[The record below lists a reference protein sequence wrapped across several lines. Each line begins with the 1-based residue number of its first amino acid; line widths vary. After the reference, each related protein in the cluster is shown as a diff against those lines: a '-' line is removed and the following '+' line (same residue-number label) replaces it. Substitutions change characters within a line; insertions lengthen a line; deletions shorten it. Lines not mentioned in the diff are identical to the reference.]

1 MAINPV
7 SSVSQKGY
15 TNNVSFEKK
24 EKSSNNSNASF
35 PERKGINRAQA
46 MAIAAMMLPM
56 SPAGAISGDKG
67 FEVFDTA
74 PIENTIGTPEVSQI
88 KYEPKVIIE
97 KRLITPVHGRV
108 VVKAVNRKGD
118 GDKFDQV
125 LVQLGMNEEGVFR
138 GFEGEF
144 KDQIKIGVSG
154 SLKDYK
160 LYKTDPDFEAYMKE
174 LMKSD
179 ECGDWGVKIHG
190 TVADDEVDIAS
201 VPAYAHYQEMASRQ
215 FTDNDGNVFL
225 INLYCTDGEPVHK
238 TGIEV
243 GHKRFDKAILF
254 IIKDGKASMT
264 EVTDVYS
271 KSYEIKV
278 ARADGKKI
286 ALSHKEMSDYLKS
299 VQPYGKED
307 KELEKELER
316 KSPLSILE
324 FKAFVRHYNAY

>member
-24 EKSSNNSNASF
+24 EKSSNNGNASL

-56 SPAGAISGDKG
+56 SPAGAISGNKG
-67 FEVFDTA
+67 FEVFDTT
-74 PIENTIGTPEVSQI
+74 PIENTIGTAEVSQQ
-88 KYEPKVIIE
+88 KAEPKVIIE
-97 KRLITPVHGRV
+97 KMLITPVHGRV
-108 VVKAVNRKGD
+108 IVKAVNRKGD

-138 GFEGEF
+138 GIDGEF
-144 KDQIKIGVSG
+144 DDQIKIGN

-160 LYKTDPDFEAYMKE
+160 FYQTDPEFEAYIKE

-179 ECGDWGVKIHG
+179 KCDGWRVKING
-190 TVADDEVDIAS
+190 TVPEDEVNIAS
-201 VPAYAHYQEMASRQ
+201 VPEYAHYQEVASRQ

-225 INLYCTDGEPVHK
+225 INLYCTDGELVHK

-243 GHKRFDKAILF
+243 GNKRFDKALLF
-254 IIKDGKASMT
+254 ILKDGKASMT
-264 EVTDVYS
+264 EVTDVRVD
-271 KSYEIKV
+271 SYEIKV

-286 ALSHKEMSDYLKS
+286 ELWSKEMSDYLKA
-299 VQPYGKED
+299 VHPYGKED
-307 KELEKELER
+307 KKLEKEIVDKNFRAIVEV
-316 KSPLSILE
+316 KG
-324 FKAFVRHYNAY
+324 FVKHYNAY

>member
-24 EKSSNNSNASF
+24 EKSSNSGNASF

-67 FEVFDTA
+67 FDVFDTA
-74 PIENTIGTPEVSQI
+74 PIENTIGTAEVSQQ
-88 KYEPKVIIE
+88 KAADKVIIE
-97 KRLITPVHGRV
+97 KTLNTPVHGRV
-108 VVKAVNRKGD
+108 VVKAVNREGD
-118 GDKFDQV
+118 GDKFNKV
-125 LVQLGMNEEGVFR
+125 LIKLGMNEEGVFT
-138 GFEGEF
+138 GFRGEF
-144 KDQIKIGVSG
+144 QDQIRIGRVSE
-154 SLKDYK
+154 DYK
-160 LYKTDPDFEAYMKE
+160 LYKTDPKLEAYLNE

-179 ECGDWGVKIHG
+179 KRGDWEVKIHG
-190 TVADDEVDIAS
+190 TVADDEVNIAS
-201 VPAYAHYQEMASRQ
+201 VPEYAHYQEMASRQ

-225 INLYCTDGEPVHK
+225 VNLYCTDGEPVHK

-243 GHKRFDKAILF
+243 GNKRFDKAIIF
-254 IIKDGKASMT
+254 IMKDGKASMT

-286 ALSHKEMSDYLKS
+286 ALWHKEMSDYLKA

-324 FKAFVRHYNAY
+324 VKAFVRHYNAY